1 MSGGVDSTACALLLR
16 EHYEVQG
23 FFMRLA
29 QPDFAGQK
37 TRVETIAAK
46 IGIPLQVIDLREAFG
61 QKVLDY
67 FTSSYFSGL
76 TPNPCVICNREIK
89 FGLFME
95 AILGHGMT
103 HMATGHYARLEKIGD
118 LHRLFMGIDPRKDQS
133 YFLSRL
139 SQDQLAKIVFP
150 LGGQTKE
157 STYRF
162 VEHHGFHDFQGLE
175 SQDVCFLGNNEIS
188 GFLETHA
195 PRQIEEGVILSTSGQ
210 LLGTHH
216 GLFRY
221 TIGQRKGLGIAS
233 SAPLYVTCL
242 DVKRNAVIVGSN
254 EELFQS
260 RIDVAEL
267 HWLAGTPPDTARQ
280 YTVRIRY
287 SHPGSKATL
296 ALHENANACGAIV
309 FDEPQRA
316 ITPGQFAVIY
326 DGTELLGSG
335 VIVLAAGES

>member
-16 EHYEVQG
+16 EQYDVQG

-29 QPDFAGQK
+29 QPNFAGQK
-37 TRVETIAAK
+37 TRVESIAAK
-46 IGIPLQVIDLREAFG
+46 IGIPLQVIDLREAFA
-61 QKVLDY
+61 QKVLEY
-67 FTSSYFSGL
+67 FTSSYFGGL

-95 AILGHGMT
+95 AILGRGMT
-103 HMATGHYARLEKIGD
+103 HMATGHYARLEKVGD
-118 LHRLFMGIDPRKDQS
+118 LHRLFMGIDPSKDQS

-139 SQDQLAKIVFP
+139 SQDQLAKILFP

-162 VEHHGFHDFQGLE
+162 VEQHGFDDFQGLE
-175 SQDVCFLGNNEIS
+175 SQDVCFLGNNEIGS
-188 GFLETHA
+188 FLETHA
-195 PRQIEEGVILSTSGQ
+195 PRQIEEGPILSTAGQ
-210 LLGTHH
+210 LLGTHR

-221 TIGQRKGLGIAS
+221 TIGQLKGLGIAS
-233 SAPLYVTCL
+233 SAPLYVIGL
-242 DVKRNAVIVGSN
+242 DVKRNAVIVGKN

-260 RIDVAEL
+260 RIHVAEL
-267 HWLAGTPPDTARQ
+267 HWLAGTPPDTTRQ

-296 ALHENANACGAIV
+296 ALPENANACGTIA

-335 VIVLAAGES
+335 VIVSGGEGS